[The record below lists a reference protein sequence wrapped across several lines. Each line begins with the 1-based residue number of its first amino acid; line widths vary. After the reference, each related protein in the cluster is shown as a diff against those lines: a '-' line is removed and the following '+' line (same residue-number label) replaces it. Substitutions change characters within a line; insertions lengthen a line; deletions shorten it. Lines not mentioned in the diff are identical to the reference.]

1 MLRRL
6 AVVGDQL
13 DTGGQIESYSGPSFF
28 WHGHQVALIG
38 GSAYCT
44 TCKSAGQIAKTGGP
58 RRIEF
63 MGEAAADGDIVLCK
77 CSRPPRIVAKLAG
90 ESWCDD
96 EAEAHTARDVKQA
109 IKAANSG
116 MNAARRYDE
125 GYTLTDRNGRALANV
140 RYRVRSNSATVA
152 NGVTDSSGHT
162 QRVSATTAQWLTL
175 EVYTREGE
183 S

>member
-13 DTGGQIESYSGPSFF
+13 DTGGKIESYSGPPFF

-38 GSAYCT
+38 GFAYCT
-44 TCKSAGQIAKTGGP
+44 TCKSAGRIAKTGGP

-63 MGEAAADGDIVLCK
+63 MGETAADGDIVLCK

-96 EAEAHTARDVKQA
+96 EA
-109 IKAANSG
+109 
-116 MNAARRYDE
+116 
-125 GYTLTDRNGRALANV
+125 
-140 RYRVRSNSATVA
+140 RS
-152 NGVTDSSGHT
+152 
-162 QRVSATTAQWLTL
+162 
-175 EVYTREGE
+175 TRGP
-183 S
+183 